1 MNSLLPTKAPRLVV
15 VESPFAGDVAANIDY
30 ARAAVRDSLMRGE
43 APIASHLLHTQRG
56 ILRDDVPEERS
67 LGIAAGHAW
76 IPASSLVAVYLDRGM
91 SSGMRA
97 GIQAAL
103 DAGVELDYRYIE
115 PPKLRVAS

>member
-15 VESPFAGDVAANIDY
+15 IESPFAGDVAANIDY

-76 IPASSLVAVYLDRGM
+76 IPASSLVAVYLDRGT
-91 SSGMRA
+91 SAGMRA

-103 DAGVELDYRYIE
+103 DAGVELEYRYLE
-115 PPKLRVAS
+115 APKLRVAS